1 METVVDT
8 SEGSE
13 GPPPTLPQDEP
24 LSVEQATAEVST
36 PSPPQNAPSHKDRGG
51 EEVEDIKVRMQ
62 EEIVLLVGLVP
73 VTFSGA
79 VCGYTHIFIL
89 IMSVW
94 LQYQLHV
101 CNVKGQGGIDQD
113 IAGSGSLAAVYP
125 FCPCFFASTVLVP
138 NLSLH

>member
-1 METVVDT
+1 MDT

-13 GPPPTLPQDEP
+13 GPPPTLPQGEP

-36 PSPPQNAPSHKDRGG
+36 PSPPQSVPSHKDRGG
-51 EEVEDIKVRMQ
+51 EGKEETKVRTQ
-62 EEIVLLVGLVP
+62 EEIVLLVGLVL

-94 LQYQLHV
+94 LQY
-101 CNVKGQGGIDQD
+101 
-113 IAGSGSLAAVYP
+113 
-125 FCPCFFASTVLVP
+125 
-138 NLSLH
+138 